1 MEPVTKWIILFAAL
15 AGLATVI
22 LLLASGGGE
31 TDCYPPV
38 ESGQPESAEQHGL
51 VSEECK
57 SK

>member
-1 MEPVTKWIILFAAL
+1 VTKWIILFAAL